1 MVQRTVLFVIGGTL
15 LDMEVVCNFID
26 DAAAIFIAA
35 AIEIFQ
41 QERKSTRLNSSHRWQ
56 SRMPSTA

>member
-41 QERKSTRLNSSHRWQ
+41 HIPLIQIGRASCRERVLCSV
-56 SRMPSTA
+56 